1 MENTLSTD
9 YIDNIKDIM
18 NFIENTD
25 LSNSYMEI
33 IQVNLAYVYP
43 EYKNESYK
51 ELYQYVRNF
60 LSNDNS
66 VEDARVIYTNNEYLM
81 KTLNI
86 LMKRRK
92 CILLTDIIMD
102 DKRIR
107 IHYDKL

>member
-1 MENTLSTD
+1 MFPTE
-9 YIDNIKDIM
+9 YIDKIDDIM
-18 NFIENTD
+18 NFIERTD
-25 LSNSYMEI
+25 LTNSYMEI
-33 IQVNLAYVYP
+33 IQVNLAYIYP

-51 ELYQYVRNF
+51 ELYKYVRDF
-60 LSNDNS
+60 LSNDDS
-66 VEDARVIYTNNEYLM
+66 VEDTRVIYTNNEYLI

-107 IHYDKL
+107 IHFDKMGD

>member
-1 MENTLSTD
+1 METM
-9 YIDNIKDIM
+9 YIDNIKDIIK
-18 NFIENTD
+18 FIENTD
-25 LSNSYMEI
+25 LSNSHMEI
-33 IQVNLAYVYP
+33 IQVNLAYFYP

-60 LSNDNS
+60 LSNDS
-66 VEDARVIYTNNEYLM
+66 VEDNTNYTNNEYII

-92 CILLTDIIMD
+92 CILLTDIIID
-102 DKRIR
+102 DKRVR

>member
-1 MENTLSTD
+1 MFSTE
-9 YIDNIKDIM
+9 YIDNIKDIIK
-18 NFIENTD
+18 FIEKTD

-51 ELYQYVRNF
+51 ELFQYVRNF
-60 LSNDNS
+60 LSNDS
-66 VEDARVIYTNNEYLM
+66 EDANIYTNNEYMM

-86 LMKRRK
+86 LMNRRK

-107 IHYDKL
+107 IHFDKMGD

>member
-1 MENTLSTD
+1 METT

-25 LSNSYMEI
+25 LSNSHMEI
-33 IQVNLAYVYP
+33 IQVNLAYFYP

-60 LSNDNS
+60 LSNDDN
-66 VEDARVIYTNNEYLM
+66 VEDNTNYTNNEYM
-81 KTLNI
+81 IKTLNI

-102 DKRIR
+102 DKRVR
-107 IHYDKL
+107 IHYDKMGD

>member
-1 MENTLSTD
+1 METT

-33 IQVNLAYVYP
+33 IQVNLAYFYP

-60 LSNDNS
+60 LSNDDS
-66 VEDARVIYTNNEYLM
+66 EDDNICTNNEYM
-81 KTLNI
+81 IKTLNI

-102 DKRIR
+102 DKRVR
-107 IHYDKL
+107 IHYDRLGD

>member
-1 MENTLSTD
+1 METT
-9 YIDNIKDIM
+9 YIDSIKDIIK
-18 NFIENTD
+18 FIENTD

-43 EYKNESYK
+43 EYKNESYN

-60 LSNDNS
+60 LSNDDS
-66 VEDARVIYTNNEYLM
+66 VEDTRVIYTNNEYLM

-86 LMKRRK
+86 LMKRHK

-107 IHYDKL
+107 IHYDKMGD